1 MKEQE
6 WERGEQRETEFSTI
20 ERGIEKKEKR
30 VGHEEWGGTWDKLK
44 RPTFVLEPLYKKK
57 EYTSSGQ
64 TEGWDIFGLNVG
76 NFDNCYYNGLISFFS

>member
-44 RPTFVLEPLYKKK
+44 RPKFVLEPLYIKKNTLHQARLK
-57 EYTSSGQ
+57 VETS
-64 TEGWDIFGLNVG
+64 LV
-76 NFDNCYYNGLISFFS
+76 

>member
-57 EYTSSGQ
+57 NTLHQARLKVETS
-64 TEGWDIFGLNVG
+64 LV
-76 NFDNCYYNGLISFFS
+76 